1 LRVEL
6 IFGWN
11 SQGAGLIFLALVIP
25 TFLGPLV
32 GMLYDRYTSLP
43 LYLAG
48 FVFTLIFCPLL
59 ALIQSW
65 SVGNDVL
72 LVFILFMIGVGV
84 SLVTVPGM
92 AEISAFAENKEK
104 DDPDLFGPR
113 GATAQCC
120 ALMTIAMAAAGV
132 VGPIIMGAIQSAS
145 GWIATSITIVVF
157 AALGII
163 SLVLKT
169 AYERTF
175 VPVKN

>member
-1 LRVEL
+1 LHVEFT
-6 IFGWN
+6 FGWN

-32 GMLYDRYTSLP
+32 GMLYDRHTSLP

-48 FVFTLIFCPLL
+48 FVLTLIFCPLL

-84 SLVTVPGM
+84 SLVMVPGM

-104 DDPDLFGPR
+104 DDPNLFGPR

-120 ALMTIAMAAAGV
+120 ALMTIAMAAARV
-132 VGPIIMGAIQSAS
+132 VGPIIIGAIQSAS
-145 GWIATSITIVVF
+145 GWIATSITIGVF